1 MEQHITAERIANS
14 IMQEDKIEGGV
25 YLLVEG
31 VKDIK
36 IYSRLIDEKNVRIKQ
51 TYGKYKQRD
60 VYKILSERGYNSK
73 ICIRDADFLR
83 VSGNVKYSHDFTDDI
98 FATDCH
104 DSEIM
109 MISSD
114 ALKNILVI
122 TTNPEKTNAF
132 ELQSKC
138 TIRELVFEL
147 AKPIGY
153 LRYASKK
160 HNLGL
165 SFKPEKP
172 DGKKLKY
179 KKFIC
184 ERELKTLSDDVM
196 INTIYEYSRGREANL
211 PSREHIKEKLIEV
224 YNLNIPAFE
233 LINGHDVS
241 EILSIV
247 ISKGLKSDSSL
258 IQDQESVESSLALA
272 YELRHFQ
279 ETQLYLKITEWS
291 EKNRISVIRN

>member
-1 MEQHITAERIANS
+1 MEQYITAERIANS
-14 IMQEDKIEGGV
+14 IMQEEKIEGGV

-31 VKDIK
+31 AKDIK
-36 IYSRLIDEKNVRIKQ
+36 IYSRFIDEKNVRIKQ

-83 VSGNVKYSHDFTDDI
+83 VSGNDKYSHDFTDDI

-104 DSEIM
+104 DAEIM
-109 MISSD
+109 MTSSD
-114 ALKNILVI
+114 ALKNLLII
-122 TTNPEKTNAF
+122 TATTEKAISF
-132 ELQSKC
+132 EEQRKR
-138 TIRELVFEL
+138 TIREIVFEL

-160 HNLGL
+160 HSLGL

-172 DGKKLKY
+172 EGKKIKY

-196 INTIYEYSRGREANL
+196 INTIYEYSRGREANVA
-211 PSREHIKEKLIEV
+211 PREVIKEKLIEV
-224 YNLNIPAFE
+224 SKLDIPTLE

-258 IQDQESVESSLALA
+258 IKDQESVESSLTLA

-279 ETQLYLKITEWS
+279 ETQLYLRIKDWSGKNGITVI
-291 EKNRISVIRN
+291 KN